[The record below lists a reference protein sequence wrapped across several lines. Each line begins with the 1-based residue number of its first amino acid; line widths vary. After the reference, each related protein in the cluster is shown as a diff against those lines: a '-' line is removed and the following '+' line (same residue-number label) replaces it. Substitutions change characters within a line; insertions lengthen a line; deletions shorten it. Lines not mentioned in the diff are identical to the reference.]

1 MKTLK
6 RGDRLTIG
14 IISDTHGTLPE
25 KAIEALAGVQVIL
38 HAGDIGSEEVI
49 GQLERIAPVIAVRGN
64 MDGGPWC
71 QDRAITEAVELGG
84 IGVYLLH
91 DIHHLDLDPAA
102 GGFSLVVSGHTHRA
116 VAIEQN
122 GVLFLNP
129 GSAAYPRH
137 GSPPG
142 IARVTIENGKL
153 THRLVSLE

>member
-6 RGDRLTIG
+6 QGERLTIG
-14 IISDTHGTLPE
+14 IISDTHGTLTE

-38 HAGDIGSEEVI
+38 HAGDIGSEEIIV
-49 GQLERIAPVIAVRGN
+49 QLERIAPVIAVRGN

-71 QDRAITEAVELGG
+71 RDRSVTEAIEIGG
-84 IGVYLLH
+84 IGIYLLH
-91 DIHHLDLDPAA
+91 DVHRLDLDPAA
-102 GGFSLVVSGHTHRA
+102 GGFRMVVSGHTHRA
-116 VAIEQN
+116 AAIEHN

-129 GSAAYPRH
+129 GSAAYPRS
-137 GSPPG
+137 GNPPG